1 MGPKRIRQT
10 TDEVGGDV
18 FSPPGGLVA
27 FDLGLA
33 GT

>member
-1 MGPKRIRQT
+1 MGPERIRQT
-10 TDEVGGDV
+10 PDEVGGDV
-18 FSPPGGLVA
+18 FSHPGGLVA